1 VDVNVGV
8 GEVFVGSEALAAGDL
23 TEHVLR
29 RWYRPIFRDVYV
41 PKQQVATI
49 RDRTVGAWLWS
60 KRKAIIA
67 GAAASA
73 IHGAEWVDDDAT
85 IELRLNCTRPPR
97 GIIARN
103 ETLADDEICTLGG
116 VPVTTPART
125 AFDLGRHL
133 ARGQALERLDALMH
147 ARPFSIEDVT
157 LIAKRNP
164 GARGLRQLRELI
176 PLVDGGAASPKE
188 SWLRL
193 LLIDAGFPKPATQ
206 IRVVDNNG
214 RPVRSLD
221 MGWRDLMVAAEYD
234 GDQHRTDRPQYVKDM
249 RVLRKLAELGWIIIR
264 VIKEDRDDEIIRR
277 VHDALTSRGWT
288 A

>member
-1 VDVNVGV
+1 
-8 GEVFVGSEALAAGDL
+8 
-23 TEHVLR
+23 
-29 RWYRPIFRDVYV
+29 
-41 PKQQVATI
+41 
-49 RDRTVGAWLWS
+49 LWS
-60 KRKAIIA
+60 KRKSVVA

-73 IHGAEWVDDDAT
+73 MHGAEWVDDDAA

-147 ARPFSIEDVT
+147 ARPFSIEDVK

-164 GARGLRQLRELI
+164 GVRGVRQLRELA
-176 PLVDGGAASPKE
+176 PLVDGGAASPRE

-206 IRVVDNNG
+206 ILVVDNYG
-214 RPVRSLD
+214 RHVRSLD
-221 MGWRDLMVAAEYD
+221 MGWRDFMVAAEYD

-249 RVLRKLAELGWIIIR
+249 RILRKLAELGWIVIR
-264 VIKEDRDDEIIRR
+264 VIKEDSEDDIIRR
-277 VHDALTSRGWT
+277 VHRALTSRGWT
-288 A
+288 PGFH